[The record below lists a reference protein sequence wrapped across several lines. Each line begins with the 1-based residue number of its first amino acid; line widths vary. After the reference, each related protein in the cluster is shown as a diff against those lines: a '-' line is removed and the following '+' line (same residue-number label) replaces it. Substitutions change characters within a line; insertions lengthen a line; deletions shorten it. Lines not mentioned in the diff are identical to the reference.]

1 MPSAR
6 KMVRELLTAY
16 IFNYIPTCCIVKE
29 VVQLWEFGQLMGVV
43 HKRTCAQATD

>member
-29 VVQLWEFGQLMGVV
+29 VVQLWGV
-43 HKRTCAQATD
+43 RSINGCGA